1 MPLEQSTAL
10 GLAQMGIGGIE
21 ALISGLGMKKATTA
35 AEKGIE
41 GISTYKAD
49 PELLKALQMRQAR
62 LGMGLGATT
71 RQIAQQGIGTAAAT
85 ATKAAQMMGKGAG
98 LSSIGAIQK
107 QSERGYQQLALQEEA
122 AQERSRQAYERA
134 AGVAASEK
142 YRQFASEQEKQQ
154 LKANIAL
161 EKLAARRAMLAQG
174 LSGLTGGASGMV
186 ASGGYGGG
194 NKQNPKQMDV
204 YDYRRAFEG
213 TFK

>member
-1 MPLEQSTAL
+1 
-10 GLAQMGIGGIE
+10 
-21 ALISGLGMKKATTA
+21 
-35 AEKGIE
+35 
-41 GISTYKAD
+41 
-49 PELLKALQMRQAR
+49 MRQAR

-71 RQIAQQGIGTAAAT
+71 RQIAQQGIGTSAAAAT
-85 ATKAAQMMGKGAG
+85 RAAG
-98 LSSIGAIQK
+98 LQGRGSALSTIGAIQK
-107 QSERGYQQLALQEEA
+107 QSERGYQQLALQEES

-134 AGVAASEK
+134 ASIAASEK

-174 LSGLTGGASGMV
+174 LSGLTGGASGML
-186 ASGGYGGG
+186 ASGNYGGG

-204 YDYRRAFEG
+204 YDYRRDFES